1 MPETQKSIK
10 DQNPKHTKNKQS
22 QQAHTSA
29 REATKATP
37 AAEPAQALEQVIR
50 DFVAANARF
59 AEQGKNS
66 PLFPA
71 IADSTFDGLN
81 TAAAALSERTLR
93 QIQEAPAELTTEW
106 ARQTEDLAVPEMLR
120 AADQLIAQIPTG
132 AIYLNLNP
140 PQPTLLDCIKDLLK
154 CIVKALPFLPPL
166 VTEIF
171 CCLYE
176 AACCFARL

>member
-1 MPETQKSIK
+1 MPEGKSTARTESAQPSK
-10 DQNPKHTKNKQS
+10 PAPDPAGKGKQ
-22 QQAHTSA
+22 AK
-29 REATKATP
+29 KAT
-37 AAEPAQALEQVIR
+37 EPVQLLQKIVR
-50 DFVAANARF
+50 DFVASNAKF
-59 AEQGKNS
+59 AERGRNS

-71 IADSTFDGLN
+71 IADATFDGIN
-81 TAAAALSERTLR
+81 AAASAMAERALR
-93 QIQEAPAELTTEW
+93 QIEDAPPTLAEEW
-106 ARQTEDLAVPEMLR
+106 ARQTEALAVPEMLR
-120 AADQLIAQIPTG
+120 TADQLIAQIPIDR
-132 AIYLNLNP
+132 IYLNLNE